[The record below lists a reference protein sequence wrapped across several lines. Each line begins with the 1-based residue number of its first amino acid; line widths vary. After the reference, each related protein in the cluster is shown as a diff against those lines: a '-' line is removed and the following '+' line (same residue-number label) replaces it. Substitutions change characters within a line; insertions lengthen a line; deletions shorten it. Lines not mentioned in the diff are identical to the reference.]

1 MLAIL
6 KKEINSFFAS
16 PIGYLVIAIFL
27 ILNGLFLWLF
37 KGEFNILDYGF
48 ADLSSFF
55 LLSPWI
61 LIFLIPAVTMR
72 SFSDE
77 KKQGTLELLLTKP
90 ISHLQI
96 VLGKYFGAFI
106 LIVLALIPTLLYV
119 YTINKLGKPIG
130 NLDVGSTVGSY
141 FGLLFLVAAYTA
153 IGIFSSTLSNNQIV
167 AFIIAVFLCFIFYI
181 GFESL
186 ADILDGFLERV
197 GMAYHYKS
205 MSRGVLDTRDIIYFL
220 SVTAFFIYLTVI
232 KINRES
238 SKTTNKKSLLFLPLA
253 LLLINIYI
261 SSRFY
266 KRFDLTTDSRY
277 TLNEASLNVVKN
289 VDSPIVIDV
298 FLKGDNF
305 PSEFR
310 KLQSETKQLLEEFAA
325 YNGQIKFKF
334 IHPFE
339 DQADQDSRI
348 AQFTNRGLTPMQ
360 LNVQNNGQ
368 QSQRV
373 IIPWALA
380 SYNNQTVD
388 IPLVKYKVNVNQQEL
403 VSNSIQ
409 HLEYAFADGFSKL
422 VHPKRRQIAILKG
435 NAELEDKY
443 IADFLKT
450 LTQYYYIAPFTLDS
464 VATRP
469 QKTAKSLNDYDLII
483 AAKPTEA
490 FSEEEKYVLDQYTM
504 NGGKSLWLMDKIVI
518 EKDSLINPEGKNV
531 AVPRNLNLT
540 NFFFKYGA
548 RINPV
553 LTSVKSQNIGRIT
566 LETGQDE
573 NLKLQHFLWPY
584 SPLALSDVN
593 HPITNNINFVK
604 FDFAN
609 QIDTLKNDIKK
620 TILLKSDKPSRL
632 EGTPKEINLAFALQ
646 EPPSKLFTK
655 GRQNLAVLLEGKFT
669 SVYNKRVKPLKFTN
683 DKIKSLETKMI
694 IIADGDVI
702 KNDIDKGRPTTLG
715 FDKWTKETYGNKEF
729 LLNAVNYLLDDD
741 GLINI
746 RSKDVNLAFLDYS
759 KITREK
765 KVKWQVLN
773 IVLPLL
779 VLGLFGIIFN
789 YFRKRKY
796 CNKPQ
801 Y

>member
-27 ILNGLFLWLF
+27 LLNGLFLWLF

-119 YTINKLGKPIG
+119 YTVNQLGKPVG
-130 NLDVGSTVGSY
+130 NLDFGSTLGSY
-141 FGLLFLVAAYTA
+141 VGLLFLVAAYTA
-153 IGIFSSTLSNNQIV
+153 IGVFSSTLSDNQIV
-167 AFIIAVFLCFIFYI
+167 AFIIAVFICFFFYV
-181 GFESL
+181 GFEGLIDFITPS
-186 ADILDGFLERV
+186 IEQF
-197 GMAYHYKS
+197 GMSAHYKS
-205 MSRGVLDTRDIIYFL
+205 MSRGVLDTRDILYFISL
-220 SVTAFFIYLTVI
+220 TAFFLFLTV
-232 KINRES
+232 KRINVEG
-238 SKTTNKKSLLFLPLA
+238 SKPVKWLPIVLFSFGLLNLNIFLA
-253 LLLINIYI
+253 IGGVYQ
-261 SSRFY
+261 
-266 KRFDLTTDSRY
+266 RFDLTLDSRY
-277 TLNEASLNVVKN
+277 TLNEASLNVVKD
-289 VDSPIVIDV
+289 VDSPILIDV
-298 FLKGDNF
+298 FLEGDDF

-310 KLQSETKQLLEEFAA
+310 RLQTETKQLLEEFTA
-325 YNGQIKFKF
+325 YNRNIKFNF
-334 IHPFE
+334 INPIE
-339 DQADQDSRI
+339 EEATRDRAI
-348 AQFTNRGLTPMQ
+348 AQLTDRGLTPMQ
-360 LNVQNNGQ
+360 LNVQDNGK

-380 SYNNQTVD
+380 SYKNQTVD
-388 IPLVKYKVNVNQQEL
+388 IPLVKYKVNANQQEL
-403 VSNSIQ
+403 VTNSVQ
-409 HLEYAFADGFSKL
+409 HLEYAFADGLSKL
-422 VHPKRRQIAILKG
+422 VNPKRRQIAILKG
-435 NAELEDKY
+435 NAELEDIE
-443 IADFLKT
+443 IADFLTT
-450 LTQYYYIAPFTLDS
+450 LQQYYYIAPFTLDS
-464 VATRP
+464 VSTNP
-469 QKTAKSLNDYDLII
+469 QKTAKALNKYDLII

-504 NGGKSLWLMDKIVI
+504 NGGKSLWLIDQIVM
-518 EKDSLINPEGKNV
+518 EKDSLFNPEGKNI
-531 AVPRNLNLT
+531 AVPRDLNLT

-573 NLKLQHFLWPY
+573 SLKLQHFLWPY

-646 EPPSKLFTK
+646 EPPSELFTK
-655 GRQNLAVLLEGKFT
+655 DRQNLAVLLEGEFT
-669 SVYNKRVKPLKFTN
+669 SVYNNRVKPLKLDS
-683 DKIKSLETKMI
+683 DKTKSPETKMI

-729 LLNAVNYLLDDD
+729 LLNTVNYLLDDD

-746 RSKDVNLAFLDYS
+746 RSKEVKVTFLDQV
-759 KITREK
+759 KIAKEK
-765 KVKWQVLN
+765 TKWQVIN
-773 IVLPLL
+773 ILLPLL
-779 VLGLFGIIFN
+779 VLGLFGFVFN
-789 YFRKRKY
+789 YLRRKKY
-796 CNKPQ
+796 AK
-801 Y
+801 

>member
-27 ILNGLFLWLF
+27 LLNGLFLWLF
-37 KGEFNILDYGF
+37 KGEFNVLDYGF

-55 LLSPWI
+55 LLAPWI

-96 VLGKYFGAFI
+96 VLGKYLGAFI

-119 YTINKLGKPIG
+119 YTVNQLGKPVG
-130 NLDVGSTVGSY
+130 NLDVGSTLGSY
-141 FGLLFLVAAYTA
+141 FGLLFLIAAYTA
-153 IGIFSSTLSNNQIV
+153 IGIFSSTLSDNQIV
-167 AFIIAVFLCFIFYI
+167 AFIIAVFLCFLFYV
-181 GFESL
+181 GFEGLSE
-186 ADILDGFLERV
+186 FLKSNFIEQL
-197 GMAYHYKS
+197 GIASHFKS

-220 SVTAFFIYLTVI
+220 SVTAFFIFFTVV
-232 KINRES
+232 KINAEG
-238 SKTTNKKSLLFLPLA
+238 SKAVNKYN
-253 LLLINIYI
+253 LLLVPLTLLMVNIFI
-261 SSRFY
+261 SAKFY
-266 KRFDLTTDSRY
+266 GRFDLTLDSRY
-277 TLNEASLNVVKN
+277 TLSEAALNVVKD

-298 FLKGDNF
+298 FLEGDNF

-310 KLQSETKQLLEEFAA
+310 RLQTETKQLLEEFSA
-325 YNGQIKFKF
+325 YNNNIKFKF
-334 IHPFE
+334 INPIE
-339 DQADQDSRI
+339 DKATRDRTIVQLTD
-348 AQFTNRGLTPMQ
+348 RGLTPMQ
-360 LNVQNNGQ
+360 LSVQENGTE
-368 QSQRV
+368 SKTV

-388 IPLVKYKVNVNQQEL
+388 IPLVKYKLNANRQEL
-403 VSNSIQ
+403 VTNSVQ
-409 HLEYAFADGFSKL
+409 HLEYAFADGLSKL
-422 VHPKRRQIAILKG
+422 INPKRRKIAVLKG
-435 NAELEDKY
+435 NNELKDIQ

-450 LTQYYYIAPFTLDS
+450 LGQYYYIAPFTLDS
-464 VATRP
+464 VATNP
-469 QKTAKSLNDYDLII
+469 QKASKSLNTYDLII

-490 FSEEEKYVLDQYTM
+490 FSEEEKYVLDQYIM
-504 NGGKSLWLMDKIVI
+504 NGGKSLWLIDQINM
-518 EKDSLINPEGKNV
+518 EKDSLFNLEGKNV
-531 AVPRNLNLT
+531 AMPRDLNLT

-548 RINPV
+548 RINPL

-566 LETGQDE
+566 LETGEDE
-573 NLKLQHFLWPY
+573 NVKLQHFRWPY

-593 HPITNNINFVK
+593 HPIVNNINFVK

-620 TILLKSDKPSRL
+620 IILLKSDKPSRL
-632 EGTPKEINLAFALQ
+632 EGTPKEISLDFAIQ
-646 EPPSKLFTK
+646 EPPSELFTK
-655 GRQNLAVLLEGKFT
+655 DRQNLAVLLEGEFT
-669 SVYNKRVKPLKFTN
+669 SVYNNRVKPLKLAN
-683 DKIKSLETKMI
+683 DKTKSNETKMI

-746 RSKDVNLAFLDYS
+746 RSKEVKVAFLDQA
-759 KITREK
+759 KIANEK
-765 KVKWQVLN
+765 SKWQVIN

-779 VLGLFGIIFN
+779 FLGLFGFVFN
-789 YFRKRKY
+789 FFRKRKY
-796 CNKPQ
+796 AK
-801 Y
+801 

>member
-1 MLAIL
+1 MLALL

-27 ILNGLFLWLF
+27 LLNGLFLWLF
-37 KGEFNILDYGF
+37 KGEFNVLDYGF

-96 VLGKYFGAFI
+96 VLGKYFGAFL
-106 LIVLALIPTLLYV
+106 LIILALIPTLLYV
-119 YTINKLGKPIG
+119 YTVNQLGKPVG
-130 NLDVGSTVGSY
+130 NLDVGSTLGSY
-141 FGLLFLVAAYTA
+141 LGLLFLVAAYTA
-153 IGIFSSTLSNNQIV
+153 IGIFSSTLSDNQIV
-167 AFIIAVFLCFIFYI
+167 AFIIAVFLCFLFYV
-181 GFESL
+181 GFEGL
-186 ADILDGFLERV
+186 ADILGNFVEQI
-197 GMAYHYKS
+197 GMASHFKS

-220 SVTAFFIYLTVI
+220 SVTALFIFLTVKRINAEGSQPI
-232 KINRES
+232 KWIHLVIIPIALIVLNVVS
-238 SKTTNKKSLLFLPLA
+238 TT
-253 LLLINIYI
+253 I
-261 SSRFY
+261 Y
-266 KRFDLTTDSRY
+266 KRFDLTSDSRY
-277 TLNEASLNVVKN
+277 TLNEASLNVIKD
-289 VDSPIVIDV
+289 VDSPILIDV
-298 FLKGDNF
+298 FLEGEDF

-310 KLQSETKQLLEEFAA
+310 RLQTETRQLLEEFTA
-325 YNGQIKFKF
+325 YNSNIKFNF
-334 IHPFE
+334 INPIE
-339 DQADQDSRI
+339 DEATRERNI
-348 AQFTNRGLTPMQ
+348 AQLTDRGLTPMQ
-360 LNVQNNGQ
+360 LSVQDNGK
-368 QSQRV
+368 QSQTV

-388 IPLVKYKVNVNQQEL
+388 IPLVKYKVNANQQEL
-403 VSNSIQ
+403 VTNSVQ
-409 HLEYAFADGFSKL
+409 HLEYAFADGLSKL
-422 VHPKRRQIAILKG
+422 INPKRRKIAVLKG
-435 NAELEDKY
+435 NAELEDLK
-443 IADFLKT
+443 IADFLTT
-450 LTQYYYIAPFTLDS
+450 LGQYYYIAPFTLDS
-464 VATRP
+464 VATNP
-469 QKTAKSLNDYDLII
+469 QKASKSLNTYDLII

-504 NGGKSLWLMDKIVI
+504 NGGKSLWLIDQINM
-518 EKDSLINPEGKNV
+518 EKDSLFNPQGMNV
-531 AVPRNLNLT
+531 AVPRDLNLT

-548 RINPV
+548 RINPL

-573 NLKLQHFLWPY
+573 SLKLQHFLWPY

-632 EGTPKEINLAFALQ
+632 EGTPKEINLSFALT
-646 EPPSKLFTK
+646 EPDSKLFTK
-655 GRQNLAVLLEGKFT
+655 DRQNLAVLLEGEFT
-669 SVYNKRVKPLKFTN
+669 SVYNNRVKPLQLEN
-683 DKIKSLETKMI
+683 DKTKSTETKMI

-746 RSKDVNLAFLDYS
+746 RSKEVKVAFLDQA
-759 KITREK
+759 KIAKEK
-765 KVKWQVLN
+765 TKWQTIN

-779 VLGLFGIIFN
+779 LLGLFGFIFN
-789 YFRKRKY
+789 FLRKRKY
-796 CNKPQ
+796 AKRS
-801 Y
+801 